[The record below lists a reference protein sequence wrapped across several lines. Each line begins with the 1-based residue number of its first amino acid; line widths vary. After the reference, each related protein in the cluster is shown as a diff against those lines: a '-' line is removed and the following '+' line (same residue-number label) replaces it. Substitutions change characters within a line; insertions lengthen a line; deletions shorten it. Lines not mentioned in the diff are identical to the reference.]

1 MAVRSALS
9 LRAIRAS
16 SCTTL
21 TIARSF
27 CSYPVIHGPA
37 NLAGDGPHEGRRF
50 PCDSDHD
57 LIGIFAPSDQPPV
70 ALTESHLGLPT
81 NILKGFGDF
90 FQPELQVAADLSGV
104 PIRPSPLDEGATGMG
119 VPRLGDTPLAAAL
132 PRGVFTRDESQ
143 VTHQLLG
150 VPEAREV
157 TQFRDQGD
165 SGGELY
171 AAQGGSI
178 S

>member
-1 MAVRSALS
+1 MVCGTDFLSMPVWSSGRPSRSLTRRVKTGITAIHTLISEPCMESWAGACPVSAPSRCLMAVRSALS

-90 FQPELQVAADLSGV
+90 FQPELQV
-104 PIRPSPLDEGATGMG
+104 
-119 VPRLGDTPLAAAL
+119 
-132 PRGVFTRDESQ
+132 
-143 VTHQLLG
+143 
-150 VPEAREV
+150 
-157 TQFRDQGD
+157 
-165 SGGELY
+165 
-171 AAQGGSI
+171 
-178 S
+178 